1 MERRRLYEDSGRL
14 GTALRSGFGLLY
26 RLRLSILERLV
37 DHRSDL
43 TRGLACQP
51 ALLASEFAL
60 PAARGML
67 ILKHWVGLVH
77 QCGLERYPLGRARLA
92 IPLPLQESEH
102 E

>member
-1 MERRRLYEDSGRL
+1 VERRRLHEDSGRL

-60 PAARGML
+60 SAA
-67 ILKHWVGLVH
+67 
-77 QCGLERYPLGRARLA
+77 QLA
-92 IPLPLQESEH
+92 LLAPKFSLLASEIALFRTDLALH
-102 E
+102 